1 MIKQILVFTVCFL
14 LIALQGISSA
24 TELDSTLNST
34 APPSTPGENAIIMGY
49 VTDAEMNTAYSGA
62 LVEIFY
68 SDHTEPLA
76 ITRTDYQ
83 GYYKFDIPPERG
95 YDIYARV
102 GEMPTMQ
109 SVYVS
114 PGQIQ
119 TVNFKISVKK
129 VTNEQF
135 TEDIGFRVVVIVA
148 VVILLII
155 LIDQIYLRK
164 RREIKELDKERQK
177 LEEKMGTSGEAPDL
191 RFTGREGELMGLKK
205 EKTQFEY
212 MINLTNIKY
221 HTRKLDEESFREIVR
236 DYQKKLI
243 EIEIKIKELERE
255 KEKSRE

>member
-1 MIKQILVFTVCFL
+1 MGIKGKIAWNFMTPKVSRVLFQASYRELMNL
-14 LIALQGISSA
+14 LMSTS
-24 TELDSTLNST
+24 ESVDS
-34 APPSTPGENAIIMGY
+34 I
-49 VTDAEMNTAYSGA
+49 
-62 LVEIFY
+62 
-68 SDHTEPLA
+68 
-76 ITRTDYQ
+76 
-83 GYYKFDIPPERG
+83 
-95 YDIYARV
+95 
-102 GEMPTMQ
+102 
-109 SVYVS
+109 
-114 PGQIQ
+114 
-119 TVNFKISVKK
+119 NFKMK
-129 VTNEQF
+129 
-135 TEDIGFRVVVIVA
+135 DIGFRVVVIVA